1 MINKPI
7 DNVKKWLISKEK
19 IIVDNLSDKQYF
31 VALKD
36 YLKALEI
43 LKENLEPFYY
53 RDNNIQLDAYQEIEP
68 DQMRFLINTL
78 YPEEKDKYYYDDE
91 EN

>member
-7 DNVKKWLISKEK
+7 DNVRKWLISKEK

-31 VALKD
+31 VALKG

-53 RDNNIQLDAYQEIEP
+53 RDDNIQLDAYQEIEP
-68 DQMRFLINTL
+68 DEMRFLINTL
-78 YPEEKDKYYYDDE
+78 YPEEKDKYYDE

>member
-7 DNVKKWLISKEK
+7 DNVRKWLISKEK

-31 VALKD
+31 VALKG

-53 RDNNIQLDAYQEIEP
+53 RDDNIQLDAYQEIEP

-78 YPEEKDKYYYDDE
+78 YPEEKDKYYDDE

>member
-7 DNVKKWLISKEK
+7 DNVRKWLISKEEN
-19 IIVDNLSDKQYF
+19 IVDNLSDKQYF
-31 VALKD
+31 VALKG

-53 RDNNIQLDAYQEIEP
+53 RDDNIQLDAYQEIEP
-68 DQMRFLINTL
+68 DEMRFLINTL
-78 YPEEKDKYYYDDE
+78 YPEEKDKYYDDE

>member
-7 DNVKKWLISKEK
+7 DNVRKWLISKEK

-31 VALKD
+31 VALKG

-53 RDNNIQLDAYQEIEP
+53 RDDNIQLDAYQEIEP
-68 DQMRFLINTL
+68 DEMRFLINTL
-78 YPEEKDKYYYDDE
+78 YPEEKDKYYDDE

>member
-7 DNVKKWLISKEK
+7 DNVRKWLISKEK
-19 IIVDNLSDKQYF
+19 IIVDNLSDKQYS
-31 VALKD
+31 VALKG

-53 RDNNIQLDAYQEIEP
+53 RDDNIQLDAYQEIEP
-68 DQMRFLINTL
+68 DEMRFLINTL
-78 YPEEKDKYYYDDE
+78 YPEEKDKYYDE